1 MVLTVRS
8 SAGLEQEPSKLWV
21 GGSSPSGQ
29 ANCAH
34 GGIGRHNRL
43 KICRPQAV
51 PVRVRVG
58 APTLLYMHVTYTCSA
73 AAHAREEGTCPRR
86 KRYQQVL
93 WRPWR
98 SSWLGAVRSRRYHTV
113 REVTTR
119 PNPAIGGARVGARRK
134 KSQQN
139 KALTTSNPSAA
150 HAVTCTC
157 CTRSSILMCILG

>member
-1 MVLTVRS
+1 MVFTVRS

-98 SSWLGAVRSRRYHTV
+98 SSWLGAVRSRRSHMV

-119 PNPAIGGARVGARRK
+119 PNPAIGGARVEARRK

-139 KALTTSNPSAA
+139 KGDAASNPTAQ
-150 HAVTCTC
+150 HMHVTVHCTC
-157 CTRSSILMCILG
+157 CTRFLILM